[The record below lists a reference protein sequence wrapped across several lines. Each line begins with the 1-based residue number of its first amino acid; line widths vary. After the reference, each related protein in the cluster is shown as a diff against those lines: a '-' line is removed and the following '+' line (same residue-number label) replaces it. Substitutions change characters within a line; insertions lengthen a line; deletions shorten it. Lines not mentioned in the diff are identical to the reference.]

1 MSNRFEIQQE
11 LTDTQGDL
19 NRLCQKEARQCRPTK
34 SNSGTVT
41 IEPRYG
47 KEMNALREKCG
58 QLRMILDAME
68 ASED

>member
-19 NRLCQKEARQCRPTK
+19 NRLCQQEARQAK
-34 SNSGTVT
+34 SNSGVGAVT

-47 KEMNALREKCG
+47 TEMNALREKCS

>member
-19 NRLCQKEARQCRPTK
+19 NRLCQQEARQAK
-34 SNSGTVT
+34 SNSGVGAVT

-47 KEMNALREKCG
+47 VKGTRKM
-58 QLRMILDAME
+58 
-68 ASED
+68 

>member
-11 LTDTQGDL
+11 LTDTQSDL
-19 NRLCQKEARQCRPTK
+19 NHLCQQEARQARSK
-34 SNSGTVT
+34 IHSGTVT

-47 KEMNALREKCG
+47 KEMNALREKCS
-58 QLRMILDAME
+58 QLRMILDAIE

>member
-1 MSNRFEIQQE
+1 MSNKFEIQQE
-11 LTDTQGDL
+11 LADAQHQL
-19 NRLCQKEARQCRPTK
+19 NRLCQKEAKQSSSMK
-34 SNSGTVT
+34 ISGTVT

-47 KEMNALREKCG
+47 KQMNELREECS